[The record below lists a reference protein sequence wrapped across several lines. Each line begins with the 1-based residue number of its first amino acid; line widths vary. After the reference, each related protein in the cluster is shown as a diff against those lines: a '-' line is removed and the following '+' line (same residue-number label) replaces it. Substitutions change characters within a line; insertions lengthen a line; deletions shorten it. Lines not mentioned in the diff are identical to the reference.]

1 MPYIKKGEFY
11 SQNLS
16 RKGDNTSLAP
26 IKESGTLSDVTKYGG
41 YNSSTIAYYF
51 IVESDGRKG
60 KRKRTIESLPIMYVE
75 RFEKSSEF
83 AKQLLID
90 KFGLS
95 NPRILVKRIMVNT
108 PLKIKNSP
116 CRITGKSSSVMLISH
131 NIQFNVN
138 QEIMNYLHTLE
149 KYRDRQKRLKTFD
162 VKNAIDVKL
171 DKIEINNICESNN
184 PHNLKLQYISK
195 SDNEKMYCLIENQ
208 LNKEVFNGIPMNSYL
223 RVISNGFERFKKLD
237 VHSQVVVL
245 MEMLKIVQCKFRT
258 PNFVVIGGTKTC
270 MALNISKNITSKD
283 LQVLSQ
289 SITGIYENTVFD
301 NLKD

>member
-1 MPYIKKGEFY
+1 
-11 SQNLS
+11 
-16 RKGDNTSLAP
+16 
-26 IKESGTLSDVTKYGG
+26 
-41 YNSSTIAYYF
+41 
-51 IVESDGRKG
+51 
-60 KRKRTIESLPIMYVE
+60 
-75 RFEKSSEF
+75 
-83 AKQLLID
+83 
-90 KFGLS
+90 
-95 NPRILVKRIMVNT
+95 
-108 PLKIKNSP
+108 
-116 CRITGKSSSVMLISH
+116 MLISH

-258 PNFVVIGGTKTC
+258 PNFVAIGGTKTC